1 MYLFDTDTLSNIV
14 KQKPSQRLIEKLQ
27 HLARAVQFTTA
38 INVGEIYYGAFRSPR
53 KKEIL
58 KAFTES
64 VFPNVNVL
72 PFDSESGQ
80 VFGILKADLEKSGI
94 GCSEPDLRIAAIAIQ
109 HHLTLITGN
118 IKHFKRIPALKIE
131 NWMA

>member
-109 HHLTLITGN
+109 HRLTLITGN